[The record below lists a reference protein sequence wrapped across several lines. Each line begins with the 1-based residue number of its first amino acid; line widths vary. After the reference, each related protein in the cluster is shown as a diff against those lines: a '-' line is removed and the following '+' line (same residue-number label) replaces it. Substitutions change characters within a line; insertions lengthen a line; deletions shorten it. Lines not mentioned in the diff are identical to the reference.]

1 MSFDWTHQFCL
12 ACDKQTDG
20 ATYCSESC
28 RLADYEKTSSTP
40 SSGPSSP
47 AFGSPSYQWTF
58 PKPATSS
65 AKFYLSPAFDF
76 SSPHLSG
83 RSSASP
89 AEIARPSGHVLS
101 PSASH
106 TSLCSIRSTSSTGL
120 DATQLSEKA
129 ARELRAYANSFES
142 VRLQRRRSH

>member
-28 RLADYEKTSSTP
+28 RLADYEKTSSAP

-47 AFGSPSYQWTF
+47 AFGAPSYQWAF
-58 PKPATSS
+58 AKPTTANT
-65 AKFYLSPAFDF
+65 KFYLSPAFDF
-76 SSPHLSG
+76 SSPHVSG
-83 RSSASP
+83 LTRGP
-89 AEIARPSGHVLS
+89 GPVLS
-101 PSASH
+101 PSTSH
-106 TSLCSIRSTSSTGL
+106 TSLCSIRSTSSAGL
-120 DATQLSEKA
+120 DAAQLSEKA
-129 ARELRAYANSFES
+129 ARELRAYARSFDS